1 MGNPTYTPAVEAAPA
16 VTKENTTYRKK
27 PVLIN
32 ALEWRSNADN
42 AKVKSWVELF
52 GDDYAKWFKEGET
65 LQIETLESNGNVHTV
80 SEGDFI
86 IRGVAGEYYPC
97 KGDIFTKTYEKEL
110 ALAEIV
116 DVEGLAGAG
125 ETEA

>member
-1 MGNPTYTPAVEAAPA
+1 MGNPTYTPTVEA

-32 ALEWRSNADN
+32 ALQWQSNADN

-97 KGDIFTKTYEKEL
+97 KADIFEKTYEKEVV
-110 ALAEIV
+110 AEAEIADV
-116 DVEGLAGAG
+116 DGSAEKTA
-125 ETEA
+125 